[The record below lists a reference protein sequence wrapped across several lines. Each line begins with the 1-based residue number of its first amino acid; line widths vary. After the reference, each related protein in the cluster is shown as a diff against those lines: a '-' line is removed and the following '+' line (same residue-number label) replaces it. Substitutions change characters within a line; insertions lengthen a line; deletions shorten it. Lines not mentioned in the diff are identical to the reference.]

1 MIVSAVC
8 GCMAPDTSSVIYMN
22 LKISNITLSKGT
34 WILVP
39 IALGKFAGAEK
50 MQEVKEMTKVTLT
63 KKNQHQYRNHK
74 HNQILQMKRN

>member
-8 GCMAPDTSSVIYMN
+8 GCMAPDTISVIYIHLM
-22 LKISNITLSKGT
+22 ISNMTLSKGT

-63 KKNQHQYRNHK
+63 KKNQHQHRNH
-74 HNQILQMKRN
+74 NQNLQLKRNWA

>member
-8 GCMAPDTSSVIYMN
+8 GCMAPDTSSVIYIHLM
-22 LKISNITLSKGT
+22 ISNMTLSKGT

-50 MQEVKEMTKVTLT
+50 
-63 KKNQHQYRNHK
+63 NQHQHRNHNR
-74 HNQILQMKRN
+74 NQNLQMKRNWA